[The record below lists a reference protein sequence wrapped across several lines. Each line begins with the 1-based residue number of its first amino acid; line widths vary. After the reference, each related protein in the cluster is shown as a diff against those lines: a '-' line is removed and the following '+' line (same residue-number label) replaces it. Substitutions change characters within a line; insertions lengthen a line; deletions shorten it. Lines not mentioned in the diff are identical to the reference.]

1 MAWPK
6 GFASA
11 RRTDRVKLARLCR
24 DGKRPS
30 HRDTDNPFIEN
41 KQGVT
46 GCDALVGL
54 HGVVGIARRGERM
67 DPPDAEGEALAVG
80 QHGRLA
86 SEKARCAASGK
97 AAVRF
102 R

>member
-1 MAWPK
+1 M
-6 GFASA
+6 
-11 RRTDRVKLARLCR
+11 KLARLCR